1 MHLGAYPY
9 CKAVKKRKERNSA
22 PSHDPSIQGRTKR
35 KERRES
41 RKREERKRV
50 KTDMRARPRSR
61 DLELKLLSAMD
72 TYWHRSLLRSIP
84 YLLVL
89 EQLCHLFHG
98 SCGPLSPDHGAS
110 VTPAEL
116 AHGGHCFGLTPP
128 SQKLRHTLGKK
139 YVRSESHLLQR
150 LGKNEGSPAAS

>member
-84 YLLVL
+84 LTSGVRTAVPSLPWQLWPALPRPWCKRHPSSAGPRRALLRAHSALSKV
-89 EQLCHLFHG
+89 ETHTREKVRTVRK
-98 SCGPLSPDHGAS
+98 PLAP
-110 VTPAEL
+110 TP
-116 AHGGHCFGLTPP
+116 G
-128 SQKLRHTLGKK
+128 
-139 YVRSESHLLQR
+139 
-150 LGKNEGSPAAS
+150 